1 VTEIGRVADDEA
13 HAHALLGTVGST
25 FEPSVVEAD
34 AEAMT
39 ALGVDLGKI
48 AAASQRASEQS
59 LGRIRRDQGLRCRVV
74 SAQNV
79 AAAIARRRSRHTT
92 RMVVNRIAWTLT
104 TALFFLV
111 AIALFVSGYNG
122 YGGVFI
128 AVACAAAV
136 NLIPVDSAD

>member
-1 VTEIGRVADDEA
+1 
-13 HAHALLGTVGST
+13 
-25 FEPSVVEAD
+25 
-34 AEAMT
+34 
-39 ALGVDLGKI
+39 
-48 AAASQRASEQS
+48 
-59 LGRIRRDQGLRCRVV
+59 
-74 SAQNV
+74 
-79 AAAIARRRSRHTT
+79 
-92 RMVVNRIAWTLT
+92 MVVNRIAWTLT